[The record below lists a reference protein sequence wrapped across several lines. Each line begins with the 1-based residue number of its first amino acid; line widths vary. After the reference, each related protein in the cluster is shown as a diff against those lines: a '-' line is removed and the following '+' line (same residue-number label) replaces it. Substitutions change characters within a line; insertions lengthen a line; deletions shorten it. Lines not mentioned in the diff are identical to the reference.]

1 MFLEPLTYA
10 LRNPQGRLFRL
21 DDDLP
26 LDTDCYRALLTNET
40 WRKAQCGEI
49 DQATAV
55 WVFQCIA
62 DGWIDE
68 HLSDIRDALIEMFAV
83 RNADHLH
90 ALLCRATTNILGSDS
105 TPRDWIEQDVPLL
118 SLADVELLKTASR
131 TVSGETVPRLGAR
144 LFARRYAT
152 QLGLLVRQSGFWQ
165 RTCLGD
171 AALELPRAYVW
182 PFLLSLE
189 TLQTMGAEDK
199 WHVSKEA
206 LATMQTAGCFEVC
219 TSFQDGETTPHAFS
233 WLRTRRL
240 QRQGLVQTVAEGPS
254 DTGHATC
261 LFRLTPVAIE
271 ACARLM
277 RVPEHEVMRLART
290 LLWQQTEELMEPYR
304 LGELPDEA
312 QEIDV
317 GAEHT
322 LPNACGPTR
331 AGSFFSDQGS
341 AGQPGEPGQ
350 PKRFDRL
357 HRATDLPLVAEPFP
371 LGQDLLSSG
380 PSDAGPRAE
389 SLDDGAPNGHELPAL
404 KHRMR
409 GEIDLG
415 KLIRAAWDDLQDK
428 RVHFTLLGP
437 QIHVAADRR
446 ALLRTLR
453 EVLRA
458 SATSARHSTHSLS
471 LVSVSMATHAD
482 QVVLLVHD
490 NGMGTPLPPRPPIF
504 KEVGNNLAEV
514 VETDP
519 GRPSFQRIQ
528 SHVSALGGE
537 LSLLPPRLGGTSM
550 RIALPRATQPPPIV
564 AHAGQ
569 A

>member
-62 DGWIDE
+62 DGWVDE
-68 HLSDIRDALIEMFAV
+68 HLSDIRDAVIEMFAV

-219 TSFQDGETTPHAFS
+219 TSFQDSETAPPAFS

-240 QRQGLVQTVAEGPS
+240 QRQGLVQTVVEGPS

-261 LFRLTPVAIE
+261 LFRLTAIAIE
-271 ACARLM
+271 ACARLV

-290 LLWQQTEELMEPYR
+290 LLWQQTEEQMEPYR
-304 LGELPDEA
+304 LVEFTDEA
-312 QEIDV
+312 LDTDV
-317 GAEHT
+317 CAKHT
-322 LPNACGPTR
+322 LHHEFEPLRVGSPFSEKGP
-331 AGSFFSDQGS
+331 S
-341 AGQPGEPGQ
+341 APLGDSQRSQ
-350 PKRFDRL
+350 TL
-357 HRATDLPLVAEPFP
+357 HRATDLNLATEPFP
-371 LGQDLLSSG
+371 FGQDSPTSESSDG
-380 PSDAGPRAE
+380 GVFAE
-389 SLDDGAPNGHELPAL
+389 SPEDASPSERPGL
-404 KHRMR
+404 KHRMP

-471 LVSVSMATHAD
+471 LVSVSMATQAD